1 MTVGQVD
8 KEISVANQTQRVV
21 MGVSILRYWYID
33 TRMSIDRVLIT
44 LIKYRSGQ
52 LLDCVKC
59 VYEQYILKLL
69 NAKYLSCFLVGLKI
83 SQSIV
88 SNKKNIST
96 RKEKHSRSPFLH
108 APNLKLFQHLSHLNV
123 KQIFTHIH
131 PAHM

>member
-8 KEISVANQTQRVV
+8 KEISVANQMQRVV

-59 VYEQYILKLL
+59 VHEQYILKLL

-88 SNKKNIST
+88 SNKKKQNRFLLVESTTRERKNTPDRHFYILRISNYFNT
-96 RKEKHSRSPFLH
+96 FRTS
-108 APNLKLFQHLSHLNV
+108 
-123 KQIFTHIH
+123 
-131 PAHM
+131 M

>member
-88 SNKKNIST
+88 SNKKQNRFLLVEST
-96 RKEKHSRSPFLH
+96 LARGRKNTPDRHF
-108 APNLKLFQHLSHLNV
+108 
-123 KQIFTHIH
+123 
-131 PAHM
+131 